1 MSTEVIKLEDQGKT
15 IINHMPVQIRS
26 VDRTF
31 KDITS
36 WWNALQQAESVYF
49 ANRSDLYDIFS
60 TAELDGHLTGIIE
73 KRIKN
78 VTNKKLYYKK
88 GGKKVDELDKLIN
101 SEAFKQLR
109 KERFKYI
116 THGVMGVEFI
126 PGAEFMIKCI
136 PLKHINTQVKRITKE
151 QWGVEGFEY
160 EKVWNIIVKGE
171 DNNFGILNKCT
182 PYAIWK
188 KGNMGDWAQ
197 YIEVFG
203 QPMIVFTYDA
213 HDEKTK
219 QELDNIMRNIGSGT
233 KLQVPKQVEL
243 KLEDG
248 KQNNGDGALQDLFRK
263 ACNEEM
269 SVLVLGVTETTT
281 SSSSS
286 GYAQSDTHAKQQDE
300 VTKDDMDDEQKFFN
314 DPKILTIFKSYGFP
328 VDIETGSD
336 EDGFCYE
343 EEMDLDQV
351 KKQVDIIM
359 TVSKRQPV
367 DDDYV
372 YEITGIPKPANY
384 EALKSQM
391 EEERKAALQ
400 SATQSPSGGGGAAGG
415 GKPPKGGGKPQPK
428 KLFDEEDDLTWWKR
442 FRHSLADFFDPA
454 PTE

>member
-1 MSTEVIKLEDQGKT
+1 MSEVKLEDQGKT
-15 IINHMPVQIRS
+15 VINHMPVTIRS

-31 KDITS
+31 KDISS

-49 ANRSDLYDIFS
+49 ANRSDLYDIFA
-60 TAELDGHLTGIIE
+60 TAELDGHLTGILN
-73 KRIKN
+73 KRITN
-78 VTNKKLYYKK
+78 VTNKRLCYKK
-88 GGKKVDELDKLIN
+88 AGKKVDELDKLIN

-116 THGVMGVEFI
+116 THGVMGIEFI
-126 PGAEFMIKCI
+126 PGAEFTIKTI

-151 QWGVEGFEY
+151 QWGVEGFNY
-160 EKVWNIIVKGE
+160 ENVWNIIVKGE

-248 KQNNGDGALQDLFRK
+248 KQNNGDGDLQDKFRK

-286 GYAQSDTHAKQQDE
+286 GYAQSAEHGKQQDE

-314 DPKILTIFKSYGFP
+314 DPKVLTIIKSYGYP
-328 VDIETGSD
+328 VDVETGSD
-336 EDGFCYE
+336 EDGFYYE
-343 EEMDLDQV
+343 EEMDLDKV
-351 KKQVDIIM
+351 KKQVDIVMI
-359 TVSKRQPV
+359 VGKRQPV

-384 EALKSQM
+384 ETLKAAM
-391 EEERKAALQ
+391 EEERKAAL
-400 SATQSPSGGGGAAGG
+400 APAGG
-415 GKPPKGGGKPQPK
+415 IDPKKPPKGGGPKPKPK
-428 KLFDEEDDLTWWKR
+428 DQSDDDEDDLTWWKR